1 MQTNPR
7 RKLLIVGGVL
17 VLLSIGG
24 FAAFQAGI
32 GALKGQVEKALGPNG
47 EVKEI
52 RVRLTGVEITGV
64 RIRAPKGATKQA
76 DWPADDELRAERIL
90 ITPSILDLL
99 SARVVLQGIRVE
111 GAYISMLRAKNGQMK
126 VLPSLLDNPANKT
139 KPGASDIQGADLSTP
154 PISVGKIEL
163 VNGTVEFFDATIR
176 QPPLKLRLEQINT
189 TIGKLQLPDLTGQT
203 SIKLE
208 GILKGVRRDGQI
220 SIDGSIELATKE
232 SGISTRLRGVDLVA
246 LQPYLI
252 KATESG
258 VKKGSLDLE
267 LNSSIKKGLLR
278 APGTLTLSDLELAS
292 SSTSGTIMGMPRNAA
307 IGMMKD
313 RKGKISV
320 RFVLE
325 GDINDPQF
333 SLNENLTTRIG
344 SSIANVLGVSIEGLT
359 KGVGSV
365 GGDAAKGIAD
375 SLGKLFR
382 K

>member
-1 MQTNPR
+1 
-7 RKLLIVGGVL
+7 
-17 VLLSIGG
+17 
-24 FAAFQAGI
+24 
-32 GALKGQVEKALGPNG
+32 
-47 EVKEI
+47 
-52 RVRLTGVEITGV
+52 
-64 RIRAPKGATKQA
+64 
-76 DWPADDELRAERIL
+76 
-90 ITPSILDLL
+90 
-99 SARVVLQGIRVE
+99 
-111 GAYISMLRAKNGQMK
+111 MLRAKNGQMK

-139 KPGASDIQGADLSTP
+139 KPGASDTQGAGLSTP
-154 PISVGKIEL
+154 PISIGKIEL

>member
-139 KPGASDIQGADLSTP
+139 KTGASDTQGAGLSTP

-189 TIGKLQLPDLTGQT
+189 TLGKLQLPDLTGQT

>member
-139 KPGASDIQGADLSTP
+139 KPGASDTQGAGLSTP